1 MGLGFSIYPATQN
14 LAGDNQMSVELRET
28 SQGPPQSKGSHGEV
42 IQLLGKERCTEQGPS
57 EMPSAGLPWW
67 YSGSESACS
76 REELVFEPWAGRIP
90 HATGQLSPSTTTT
103 EACSFRAHA
112 LQQALPLQ

>member
-42 IQLLGKERCTEQGPS
+42 IQLLGKERCMEQGPS

-67 YSGSESACS
+67 SGGWESACS
-76 REELVFEPWAGRIP
+76 CKELAFEPWSGRV
-90 HATGQLSPSTTTT
+90 ST
-103 EACSFRAHA
+103 CHRAKPARLEPMLCNELCHCGEK
-112 LQQALPLQ
+112 PEHHS